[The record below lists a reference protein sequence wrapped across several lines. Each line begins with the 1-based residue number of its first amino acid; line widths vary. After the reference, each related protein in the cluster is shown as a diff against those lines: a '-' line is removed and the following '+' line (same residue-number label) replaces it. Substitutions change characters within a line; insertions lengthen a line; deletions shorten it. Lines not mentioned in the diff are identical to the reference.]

1 MTESKTCPQC
11 QAPLAADAPEGLC
24 RACLL
29 KLALEANTLPPTDG
43 GSFARWAPPEPAQLA
58 ASFPELEILEL
69 LGRGGMGAVYKAR
82 QKRLDRLVALK
93 ILPPEIGHDADFT
106 ERFAR
111 EAQAMARVSHPHIV
125 TIHDFGQHNGLFFFV
140 MEYVDGLNLRQVLD
154 AQRMAPR
161 EALAIVPQ
169 ICDALQ
175 YAHDQGIVH
184 RDIKPENI
192 LLNRQG
198 QVKIADFGLAKLV
211 GADATTRGAERV
223 LGTPSYMAPEQ
234 VEHPADVDHRADIY
248 SLGVVFYQMLT
259 GELPAKLTEPPSNKV
274 AIDVRLDEVVL
285 RALEKDPERRYQQV
299 SEVKTQMETIAGSP
313 PTLRQAPSVRLR
325 APLKSSRGIWT
336 TPERLSKAF
345 GIFVQFP
352 STGELA
358 LYDDQLLFTEGW
370 QRTEIPF
377 ADVQELG
384 LARQPRWLSPLG
396 HQFLS
401 LIYAQNGQ
409 RKTLLFMPGTFWFRS
424 VGDTRRCAAEWIMAI
439 RDTVKAATGNDLTC
453 RTDRATVVPASPWGT
468 LLVMVPLLV
477 IAVLLVSLLLHRDR
491 GIQPQPQTVVPA
503 RAVPQMVVPARKP
516 GHAEQLEER
525 KPILPPEN
533 RT

>member
-1 MTESKTCPQC
+1 MTETKTCPQC
-11 QAPLAADAPEGLC
+11 HAALPVGAPEGLC

-29 KLALEANTLPPTDG
+29 RMGLESNTVGTVETEAP
-43 GSFARWAPPEPAQLA
+43 ARWVPPEPAALA
-58 ASFPELEILEL
+58 VRFPDLELLEL

-82 QKRLDRLVALK
+82 QTRLDRLVALK
-93 ILPPEIGHDADFT
+93 ILPPEISQDRDFT

-111 EAQAMARVSHPHIV
+111 EAQAMARLNHPHIV
-125 TIHDFGQHNGLFFFV
+125 TIHDFGQTNGLYFFV

-154 AQRMAPR
+154 AERMASR

-211 GADATTRGAERV
+211 GADGPTRGTERV
-223 LGTPSYMAPEQ
+223 MGTPQYMAPEQ
-234 VEHPADVDHRADIY
+234 VQRPDEVDHRADIY

-259 GELPAKLTEPPSNKV
+259 GEFPAKLAEPPSKKV

-299 SEVKTQMETIAGSP
+299 SEVKTQMETIASTP
-313 PTLRQAPSVRLR
+313 PVSRDRPLISLK
-325 APLKSSRGIWT
+325 APLKTSHGMWT
-336 TPERLSKAF
+336 TPERLATPGGS
-345 GIFVQFP
+345 FVWFR

-358 LYDDQLLFTEGW
+358 LYDDQLVLAEGW

-377 ADVQELG
+377 AAVQELG
-384 LARQPRWLSPLG
+384 FAREPRWESPLG

-401 LIYAQNGQ
+401 VSYVQKDE
-409 RKTLLFMPGTFWFRS
+409 RKTLLFMSGGLWFRTA
-424 VGDTRRCAAEWIMAI
+424 GDTRQRAAEWITAI
-439 RDTVKAATGNDLTC
+439 RDTAKAAMGNDLCC
-453 RTDRATVVPASPWGT
+453 RMDQVTVIPTFPWG
-468 LLVMVPLLV
+468 LLLSLLPLLSGA
-477 IAVLLVSLLLHRDR
+477 IVLGSLLLYRPI
-491 GIQPQPQTVVPA
+491 GPQSSTRTVPA
-503 RAVPQMVVPARKP
+503 HAVERMRVPTKEP
-516 GHAEQLEER
+516 WHFELLEER
-525 KPILPPEN
+525 KPGPSPEKK
-533 RT
+533 